1 MSRRQCEDVCP
12 FLPREMLIITG
23 ARIRKDGETFLAIFW
38 WISRTRLQP
47 LLQGTYSEISC
58 GSGDEPE
65 YALPKMDRHFPP
77 RSLPPPYHLQHLET
91 SLLDASN
98 SNVYQV
104 AATLTHYPSPNHDGR
119 YETTVKVISTHKYPH
134 HLSQFRSLSDSAP
147 FA

>member
-1 MSRRQCEDVCP
+1 MKVTYNMACHRSYKHLLRQW
-12 FLPREMLIITG
+12 
-23 ARIRKDGETFLAIFW
+23 IRTDSIYC
-38 WISRTRLQP
+38 TRLQP